1 MFITLSCNQNTK
13 QNTSNVLNTSELM
26 LHDIWSLQS
35 INDVY
40 ISGINKI
47 PHLELFIEEQS
58 FQGFGVQK
66 SKFQYFTKYLS
77 SYNRLTLIEMLM

>member
-1 MFITLSCNQNTK
+1 MTFFI
-13 QNTSNVLNTSELM
+13 
-26 LHDIWSLQS
+26 H
-35 INDVY
+35 
-40 ISGINKI
+40 ISRNPG
-47 PHLELFIEEQS
+47 LELDQNYFLIAKKS